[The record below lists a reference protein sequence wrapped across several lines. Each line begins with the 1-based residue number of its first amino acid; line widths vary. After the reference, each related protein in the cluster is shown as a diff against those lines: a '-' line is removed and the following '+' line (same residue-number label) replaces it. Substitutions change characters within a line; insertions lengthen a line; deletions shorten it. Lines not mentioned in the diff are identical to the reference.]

1 MLLPGGAALDFGA
14 GPLVM
19 AIVNCNG
26 DSFYPPSRARGA
38 EAVEKALAAL
48 EAGADIIDIGGESTR
63 PGAAWISAG
72 EEMDRVIPVIEGL
85 RKHTA
90 LPLSVDTR
98 KAAVA
103 LAALEAG
110 ADIINDI
117 SALADDPEM
126 AGLCASRKAA
136 VVLMHGAA
144 EHVAAYGGGPEPRP
158 DPRGGMK
165 PCGGPTA
172 GRKAG
177 AGKASAASPDFAG
190 EVFSFL
196 LNAAAMAEKKGMD
209 RERIILDPGIGFGKT
224 LEDNVQILGRLAE
237 ICASDYPVLVGLSR
251 KRFVRAL
258 TGRDA
263 PAAAL
268 AGTLAAE
275 AFCVLKGASILR
287 VHDTAETVDL
297 VRVLRRMG
305 GKGTAGGV
313 VSVPHFSL

>member
-1 MLLPGGAALDFGA
+1 MMLPGGAVLDFGA

-26 DSFYPPSRARGA
+26 DSFYPPSRARGT

-48 EAGADIIDIGGESTR
+48 DAGADIVDVGGESTR
-63 PGAAWISAG
+63 PGAAYISAG

-85 RKHTA
+85 RKYTS

-103 LAALEAG
+103 RAALDAG
-110 ADIINDI
+110 AGIINDI

-126 AGLCASRKAA
+126 TALCASRKAV

-144 EHVAAYGGGPEPRP
+144 EHQETTRADRHGGGPALRGTAE
-158 DPRGGMK
+158 RGGE
-165 PCGGPTA
+165 
-172 GRKAG
+172 R
-177 AGKASAASPDFAG
+177 SAASPDFPG

-196 LNAAAMAEKKGMD
+196 LNAAAGAEGRGID
-209 RERIILDPGIGFGKT
+209 REKIILDPGVGFGKT
-224 LEDNVQILGRLAE
+224 LEDNLMILNRLAE
-237 ICASDYPVLVGLSR
+237 ICASGYPVLVGLSR

-263 PAAAL
+263 AGAL

-275 AFCVLKGASILR
+275 AFCVFQGASILR

-297 VRVLRRMG
+297 VRVLREIG
-305 GKGTAGGV
+305 GKGTAGGM